1 MDYFGIID
9 GFEKHFLYNKGIT
22 TTTISIKKHVINKR
36 KILSEKIKK
45 IFNL

>member
-22 TTTISIKKHVINKR
+22 TTTIKKHVINKR